1 MKELYLLTILDGLN
15 DFLVV
20 LAILGG
26 ILGGVGLFAYIMY
39 RFIEREEH
47 PTLKK
52 WGVTLVCIAFTCGFA
67 NVFVPTTKQAMMI
80 YGVGTVVDYV
90 QTNEDIKQL
99 PDKCIQALDMWVDN
113 CIEEQQKK

>member
-1 MKELYLLTILDGLN
+1 MKELYLLIILDGLN
-15 DFLVV
+15 DFLIV
-20 LAILGG
+20 LTILGS
-26 ILGGVGLFAYIMY
+26 ILGGVGLLAYIMY
-39 RFIEREEH
+39 ILVEQEEH

-52 WGVTLVCIAFTCGFA
+52 WGIVSICITLICGFV
-67 NVFVPTTKQAMMI
+67 NVFVPTTQQAMMI

-99 PDKCIQALDMWVDN
+99 PDKCVQALDMWVDN

>member
-15 DFLVV
+15 DFLIG
-20 LAILGG
+20 LTIPCGILGG
-26 ILGGVGLFAYIMY
+26 IGLFAYIMCKL
-39 RFIEREEH
+39 IENEEH
-47 PTLKK
+47 SMLKN
-52 WGVTLVCIAFTCGFA
+52 WGITLVCTALTCGLA
-67 NVFVPTTKQAMMI
+67 NVLIPTTQQAMMI

-99 PDKCIQALDMWVDN
+99 PDKCVQALDMWVDN

>member
-15 DFLVV
+15 DFLVG
-20 LAILGG
+20 LT
-26 ILGGVGLFAYIMY
+26 ILGGVLGVVCLFVYLMY
-39 RFIEREEH
+39 RLVEQEDH
-47 PTLKK
+47 PMLKK
-52 WGVTLVCIAFTCGFA
+52 WGIISICITLICSLT
-67 NVFVPTTKQAMMI
+67 NVFIPTTQQAMMI

-99 PDKCIQALDMWVDN
+99 PDKCVQALNMWVDK

>member
-15 DFLVV
+15 DFLVG
-20 LAILGG
+20 LTILSG
-26 ILGGVGLFAYIMY
+26 ILGGVCLFVCIMY
-39 RFIEREEH
+39 KLIEEGELSM
-47 PTLKK
+47 LKNL
-52 WGVTLVCIAFTCGFA
+52 GIISICIALICSLA
-67 NVFVPTTKQAMMI
+67 NVFIPTTQQAMMI

-99 PDKCIQALDMWVDN
+99 PDKCVQALDMWVDN

>member
-20 LAILGG
+20 LTILGG

-39 RFIEREEH
+39 RLVEQEEH

-52 WGVTLVCIAFTCGFA
+52 WGITSICIALFCSLA
-67 NVFVPTTKQAMMI
+67 NVFVPTTQQAMMI

-99 PDKCIQALDMWVDN
+99 PDKCVQALDMWVDN

>member
-15 DFLVV
+15 DFLTG
-20 LAILGG
+20 LTILGG
-26 ILGGVGLFAYIMY
+26 IIGGFCLFAYVMY
-39 RFIEREEH
+39 KLIEKEELSV
-47 PTLKK
+47 LKK
-52 WGVTLVCIAFTCGFA
+52 LGIISICITLTCSLA
-67 NVFVPTTKQAMMI
+67 NVLIPTTQQAMMI

-99 PDKCIQALDMWVDN
+99 PDKCVQALDMWVDN